1 MSLRVEDINQKSNAA
16 RLTLASIDTRMD
28 KLEEMHVQTMTC
40 ITNLD
45 RKFSEQVRLDCL
57 HKLSRLFY
65 RFKGLNYVLFTAPDE
80 VSTK

>member
-57 HKLSRLFY
+57 HKLSRPLY
-65 RFKGLNYVLFTAPDE
+65 R
-80 VSTK
+80 S